1 LTAKLD
7 HRRGA
12 PPVINDAAITDI
24 AARAGGAV
32 LAAGAVI
39 EAEPSLGGEDFS
51 FYLEHVPGTY
61 VRLGV
66 TSPDATEPPA
76 PLHTSLF
83 DIDERCIEVG
93 IRVLVEAVLRA
104 QRELAR

>member
-1 LTAKLD
+1 MASN
-7 HRRGA
+7 A
-12 PPVINDAAITDI
+12 PSAEPQITRI
-24 AARAGGAV
+24 A
-32 LAAGAVI
+32 